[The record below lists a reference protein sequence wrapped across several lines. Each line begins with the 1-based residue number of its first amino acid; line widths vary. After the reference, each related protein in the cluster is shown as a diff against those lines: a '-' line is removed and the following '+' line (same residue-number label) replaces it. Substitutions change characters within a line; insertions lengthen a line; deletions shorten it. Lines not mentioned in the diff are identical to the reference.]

1 MQNYIFFKFDK
12 FPPSQEKNKNKNK
25 KEKKKEK
32 ITSVKG
38 LLENKEILMDEWEFW
53 ANEQV

>member
-32 ITSVKG
+32 ISSVKG

>member
-38 LLENKEILMDEWEFW
+38 LLENKEILMDEWEF
-53 ANEQV
+53 

>member
-12 FPPSQEKNKNKNK
+12 FPPSQEKKNKN

-32 ITSVKG
+32 ITLIKG